1 VEACL
6 DDERLLDAA
15 EGRRALD
22 ALEEAH
28 LGICD
33 ECRRVFAAA
42 ARGGGSTLTGTPEPA
57 DDEPPWEEL
66 GQGVVVARRY
76 ALERFLGRGGMGI
89 VWAARRIADGRIVAV
104 KIARSTDEDLH
115 RRFEREARIAATL
128 VHPNVARM
136 LDVVPAT
143 DARGPCLVQEM
154 LDGETLEACLVRR
167 GALSLRDA
175 ARVMVPIAGA
185 LGAAHA
191 LGIVHRDLKPQN
203 VMLAGERVVVLDFG
217 VAKLLPAWGAHSRL
231 TRTGAV
237 LGTPRYMAPEQVFG
251 EPDVDARA
259 DVWALGA
266 VLYRALAGRAP
277 IEGSTLGHVMKEL
290 GQGGVRDLAALAPGL
305 PPSVLALARAAL
317 VVPRERRV
325 ASVADFVQVLKAWL

>member
-1 VEACL
+1 MVPCL

-28 LGICD
+28 LGTCD

-42 ARGGGSTLTGTPEPA
+42 ARGGGGTLTSTPEPA
-57 DDEPPWEEL
+57 GDEPSWEEL

-89 VWAARRIADGRIVAV
+89 VWAARRIDDGMVVAI
-104 KIARSTDEDLH
+104 KIARSTDADLH

-128 VHPNVARM
+128 VHPHVARM

-143 DARGPCLVQEM
+143 ETRGPCLVQEM

-167 GALSLRDA
+167 GPLSLKDA
-175 ARVMVPIAGA
+175 ARVIVPIAGA

-203 VMLAGERVVVLDFG
+203 VMLAEGRVVVLDFG
-217 VAKLLPAWGAHSRL
+217 IAKLLPAWGAHSRL

-266 VLYRALAGRAP
+266 LLYRALAGRAP
-277 IEGSTLGHVMKEL
+277 IEGTTLGHVMKEL
-290 GQGGVRDLAALAPGL
+290 GQGGVRDLATLVPGL
-305 PPSVLALARAAL
+305 PPDVLALARAAL
-317 VVPRERRV
+317 VVSRERRI
-325 ASVADFVQVLKAWL
+325 ASVAGFVQILEAWL